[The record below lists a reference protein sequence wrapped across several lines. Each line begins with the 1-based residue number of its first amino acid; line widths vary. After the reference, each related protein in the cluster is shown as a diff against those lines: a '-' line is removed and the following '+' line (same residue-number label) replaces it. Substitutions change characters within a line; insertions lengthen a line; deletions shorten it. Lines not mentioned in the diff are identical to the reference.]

1 MVNKKFQTNI
11 IYHVENSVKIFFMQ
25 LLLKKILL
33 LFESKIRIR
42 YSEQKSQT
50 GIKRQT
56 LNQVHVF

>member
-11 IYHVENSVKIFFMQ
+11 IYHVENSVKMFFMQ

-42 YSEQKSQT
+42 YAEQKSQT
-50 GIKRQT
+50 DIKIQT
-56 LNQVHVF
+56 LNQAHVF

>member
-11 IYHVENSVKIFFMQ
+11 IYHVENSVKMFFMQ

-42 YSEQKSQT
+42 YAEQKSQT
-50 GIKRQT
+50 DIKIQT

>member
-11 IYHVENSVKIFFMQ
+11 IYHVENSVKMFFMQ

-42 YSEQKSQT
+42 YAEQKGQT
-50 GIKRQT
+50 DIKIQT